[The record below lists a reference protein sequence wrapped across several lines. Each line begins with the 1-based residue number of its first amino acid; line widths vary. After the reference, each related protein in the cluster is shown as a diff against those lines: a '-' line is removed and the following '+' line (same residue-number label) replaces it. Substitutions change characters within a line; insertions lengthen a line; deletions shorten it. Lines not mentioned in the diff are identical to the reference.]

1 MNERFDTLIHCM
13 GNWRDSDKRIRSIGH
28 DGTVREITYR
38 TLAERAESVAGELRR
53 SGLKKGE
60 RVIVDFRDS
69 IGQLAG
75 IWGVILSGGCA
86 VPLAFPQVGE
96 YIEGRQETQRLKDV
110 LDISRAEYLLTG
122 EEENRSISPYVSR
135 RVRRVC
141 LSGSETEWNGEES
154 RKPTCGNAMP
164 QSEMPE
170 DGMSQDE
177 VPQDATSMGAI
188 PQDVMPHAADIRA
201 DDPALILFT
210 SGSTG
215 KPKGVEMTHRMVME
229 SCMENIRF
237 FGLTNET
244 VFLNWL
250 PLEHI
255 ASLMLLHMGAGVLG
269 AEQIHVNTTY
279 VLSDPKR
286 LLEYFSKY
294 RVSMSFAPNFF
305 FRLLLEK
312 EREIEAEDL
321 SLERMEY
328 LIDGGEA
335 IDGKMTEQCL
345 GLLNRKGLRR
355 SALIPGWGM
364 TELCNGAIYNPDFG
378 KVKKGSLVSIGRP
391 VDGLEVRIVK
401 DGENVIGDG
410 VEGMLQVR
418 GQRVLTSYLGETD
431 EEHRKHFDGEWFITG
446 DLAERRD
453 GELIITGRESD
464 IYILNGENYSIG
476 AIENS
481 VRDFLAESDRDDPQ
495 CILKVLTVKNQKN
508 AADELILFISKTD
521 EEDQDW
527 RETAEE
533 AIRSGM
539 SRVYGFSFQRI
550 LWLEKE
556 EFPVS
561 SIGKIDGKT
570 LRKNYADGIYDIG
583 TEKIPERWKGR
594 KLSDEENLLLF
605 IYSDVLDMDKNFI
618 SLEDDFFSLGGNS
631 LKVPSVLDKIRLTL
645 GVNVSAAELV
655 KYPTIVG
662 LLRHIHEKTEDPC
675 VMPEEEDEEMVVL

>member
-28 DGTVREITYR
+28 DGTVREITYL

-135 RVRRVC
+135 RVRMVFAPGTGTGW
-141 LSGSETEWNGEES
+141 SGAGRKNGMLKES
-154 RKPTCGNAMP
+154 
-164 QSEMPE
+164 
-170 DGMSQDE
+170 
-177 VPQDATSMGAI
+177 V

-215 KPKGVEMTHRMVME
+215 KPKGVEMTHRMVIE

-321 SLERMEY
+321 SLKRMEY

-345 GLLNRKGLRR
+345 VLLNRKGLRR

-521 EEDQDW
+521 EEDQDR

-570 LRKNYADGIYDIG
+570 LRKNYADRIYDIG

-662 LLRHIHEKTEDPC
+662 LLRHIHEKTEDTC